1 MATMKKGELASVTV
15 APEYGFGGEPTHRDL
30 ALVPA
35 NSTLIYE
42 IEMVDFI
49 KVIST
54 GLSVLLLCRMN
65 IGC

>member
-1 MATMKKGELASVTV
+1 MKKGELASVTA

-54 GLSVLLLCRMN
+54 GLSVLLSCRMN
-65 IGC
+65 IVC

>member
-1 MATMKKGELASVTV
+1 MKKGELASVTV

-54 GLSVLLLCRMN
+54 GL
-65 IGC
+65 

>member
-1 MATMKKGELASVTV
+1 MKKGELASVTV
-15 APEYGFGGEPTHRDL
+15 APEYGFGGEPTPRDL

-35 NSTLIYE
+35 SSTLIYE

-54 GLSVLLLCRMN
+54 GLSSICCA
-65 IGC
+65 G

>member
-54 GLSVLLLCRMN
+54 GL
-65 IGC
+65 